1 MGASKSKQ
9 NTPAVFWDPFF
20 FGPDLLMKDQLAN
33 PENSKKPTPQLVEPP
48 ESRT

>member
-9 NTPAVFWDPFF
+9 STPAVIWDPFF

-33 PENSKKPTPQLVEPP
+33 PKKNSKTTPQLVEPP
-48 ESRT
+48 EPRT